1 MCEGFLL
8 ILNGGKYD
16 YLANNQA
23 GPKLHKQLWGFLV
36 LYGQCDQMWQF
47 VTILAIFG
55 MLGDFFPKKSPKN
68 GGLMSMFW
76 GLKNLFIYC
85 GHKFGVFAKMLV
97 TFLSEHLVTLYMA
110 VNK

>member
-1 MCEGFLL
+1 
-8 ILNGGKYD
+8 
-16 YLANNQA
+16 
-23 GPKLHKQLWGFLV
+23 
-36 LYGQCDQMWQF
+36 
-47 VTILAIFG
+47 
-55 MLGDFFPKKSPKN
+55 
-68 GGLMSMFW
+68 MSMFW